1 MGLPTLKTKER
12 VTFGKASAKKLRK
25 EGRIP
30 SVIYGQEKE
39 PIHVVLDPRDLERVF
54 RKNEKGKNTM
64 IELEVET
71 EKGTKKEIVLTYQI
85 QSDAITRAIE
95 HIDFIRTSDKTKIS
109 AVVPIELEGQA
120 TGLKMGGVLIHKLRE
135 IVIKSLPQDIPV
147 SIKVDIGTMNIGDFF
162 KVKDL
167 TLGSISIVSNIDDTI
182 VRIAAPRTAVEI
194 EESLAE
200 DTEEEGEG
208 EGDVSETEGG
218 TSTDKSSTETDS
230 KQ

>member
-85 QSDAITRAIE
+85 QSDAITRVIE
-95 HIDFIRTSDKTKIS
+95 HIDFLRTSDKTKIR

-120 TGLKMGGVLIHKLRE
+120 PGLKMGGVLIHKLRE
-135 IVIKSLPQDIPV
+135 IVIKSLPQDIPA
-147 SIKVDIGTMNIGDFF
+147 SIKVDIGTMNVGDFF

-167 TLGSISIVSNIDDTI
+167 TLGSISIVSNIDDAI
-182 VRIAAPRTAVEI
+182 VRIASPRTAVEI

-200 DTEEEGEG
+200 DTEEEEG
-208 EGDVSETEGG
+208 EGAVSETEEG
-218 TSTDKSSTETDS
+218 TSTDKRSTETDS
-230 KQ
+230 K